1 MPRRSGAR
9 RAGNV
14 AYGDLDPRFRRH
26 RSSTTTPAM
35 VPQRDQS
42 PCATRHRYARTASTT
57 AGVRSVLVSTSRP
70 PPPRSSFLRGLL
82 RFLFFAGRSV
92 CLLVAKNSHTR
103 VRPRRATKRVGRY
116 GFDPSR
122 RAVGT
127 SDGRTPRTAATRP
140 RSRVVRLA
148 VAAGAARGAP
158 EEEDSVEDSAEDSG
172 SCASS
177 SSSLTLSGGP
187 RDRPVRQTRALS
199 SERISALGGG

>member
-14 AYGDLDPRFRRH
+14 AHGDLDPRFCRH
-26 RSSTTTPAM
+26 RQLDDDVAGDGTP
-35 VPQRDQS
+35 
-42 PCATRHRYARTASTT
+42 TRPIAVRHAAQVRANRIDHRRSQIRARLDVAWS
-57 AGVRSVLVSTSRP
+57 
-70 PPPRSSFLRGLL
+70 PPPRSSFLRGLP

-92 CLLVAKNSHTR
+92 RLLVAKNSHTR

-127 SDGRTPRTAATRP
+127 SLGRTPSTAATRC

-148 VAAGAARGAP
+148 VGATRGAP
-158 EEEDSVEDSAEDSG
+158 EEEDSAEDSVEE
-172 SCASS
+172 SASVASS

-187 RDRPVRQTRALS
+187 RDCPCARRARWS
-199 SERISALGGG
+199 SEWISASAA